1 MRKIYT
7 HQPTLMDKHNVTTLH
22 DVTRGY
28 YYAVAVWGLL
38 RGRILAGARGLR
50 SNYYYKNDNPFS
62 FYGFVLIYLSIG
74 SFILYQSLL

>member
-1 MRKIYT
+1 MSPRFM
-7 HQPTLMDKHNVTTLH
+7 TLLGVIII
-22 DVTRGY
+22 
-28 YYAVAVWGLL
+28 AVAVWGLL
-38 RGRILAGARGLR
+38 RGRIPAGARGLR

>member
-1 MRKIYT
+1 MSPRFL
-7 HQPTLMDKHNVTTLH
+7 TLV
-22 DVTRGY
+22 GIIII
-28 YYAVAVWGLL
+28 AVAVWGLL
-38 RGRILAGARGLR
+38 RGRIIAGSRGLR

>member
-1 MRKIYT
+1 MSPRFM
-7 HQPTLMDKHNVTTLH
+7 TLLGVIII
-22 DVTRGY
+22 
-28 YYAVAVWGLL
+28 AVAVWGLL

-50 SNYYYKNDNPFS
+50 SNYYYKNDNPFC

>member
-1 MRKIYT
+1 MSPRFM
-7 HQPTLMDKHNVTTLH
+7 TLLGVIII
-22 DVTRGY
+22 
-28 YYAVAVWGLL
+28 AVAVWGLL

>member
-1 MRKIYT
+1 MSPRFM
-7 HQPTLMDKHNVTTLH
+7 TLLGVIII
-22 DVTRGY
+22 
-28 YYAVAVWGLL
+28 AVAVWGLL

-50 SNYYYKNDNPFS
+50 SNYYYYKNDNPFS